1 MTEELKQRLSELK
14 AQIEEA
20 NYHYYGL
27 DDPIMTDAEYDQLM
41 RELLAIE
48 KQHPE
53 WVTSDSP
60 SQRVGGYVASQF
72 PKVRHREPLLSLDN
86 AYNAGD
92 LIDFDRR
99 VRSVAPDAEYLVELK
114 IDGLTVALT
123 YENRIL
129 VRAATRGDGE
139 IGEEIT
145 ANVKT
150 IRSVPLRLRE
160 KEGLD
165 LDSVLD
171 IRGEG
176 YMPKD
181 SFLQLNTEREEEGLS
196 LFANP
201 RNAAAGSLRQQDS
214 RITAQRKLGYF
225 SYQLLQAEQLGL
237 KTQKEVLEVLKDLG
251 FVVNPNYRVFS
262 NIKDVIDY
270 CQQMTERRH
279 SFPYE
284 IDGLVIKVNSF
295 AQQRELG
302 YTAKSPRWAIA
313 YKFPAEQVET
323 VVKDIVINVGRTG
336 VLTPTAVLQEVF
348 VAGST
353 VGRATLHNLDY
364 IRDKDIRIGDHVL
377 LHKAGDVIPEIIKS
391 LPEKRTGRE
400 VVFEMPAE
408 CPSCGS
414 PVLKLEGEAA
424 HRCQNISCPS
434 RQREAL
440 IHFVSRDAMN
450 IEGLGPAVIG
460 QLLDNGLIKDAAD
473 LYYLKFEQL
482 VKLERMGEKSAQNL
496 LNALEQSKQR
506 GLAALLFALGI
517 RHVGVKAA
525 KLLANRYGDIEKL
538 KRAKEEE
545 LQNIG
550 DIGAVMA
557 KSIVS
562 FFQDQANV
570 DFIERLKKAGV
581 KMTADKKASSQVLA
595 GKSIVVTGTLQN
607 WDRREIEQLIEDLGG
622 KASSSVSKK
631 TSFVLYG
638 ENPGSKLAK
647 AKSLGIPVIDEQE
660 FKKMIE

>member
-1 MTEELKQRLSELK
+1 
-14 AQIEEA
+14 
-20 NYHYYGL
+20 
-27 DDPIMTDAEYDQLM
+27 
-41 RELLAIE
+41 
-48 KQHPE
+48 
-53 WVTSDSP
+53 
-60 SQRVGGYVASQF
+60 
-72 PKVRHREPLLSLDN
+72 
-86 AYNAGD
+86 
-92 LIDFDRR
+92 
-99 VRSVAPDAEYLVELK
+99 
-114 IDGLTVALT
+114 
-123 YENRIL
+123 
-129 VRAATRGDGE
+129 
-139 IGEEIT
+139 
-145 ANVKT
+145 
-150 IRSVPLRLRE
+150 
-160 KEGLD
+160 
-165 LDSVLD
+165 
-171 IRGEG
+171 
-176 YMPKD
+176 
-181 SFLQLNTEREEEGLS
+181 
-196 LFANP
+196 
-201 RNAAAGSLRQQDS
+201 
-214 RITAQRKLGYF
+214 
-225 SYQLLQAEQLGL
+225 
-237 KTQKEVLEVLKDLG
+237 
-251 FVVNPNYRVFS
+251 
-262 NIKDVIDY
+262 
-270 CQQMTERRH
+270 
-279 SFPYE
+279 
-284 IDGLVIKVNSF
+284 
-295 AQQRELG
+295 
-302 YTAKSPRWAIA
+302 
-313 YKFPAEQVET
+313 
-323 VVKDIVINVGRTG
+323 
-336 VLTPTAVLQEVF
+336 
-348 VAGST
+348 
-353 VGRATLHNLDY
+353 
-364 IRDKDIRIGDHVL
+364 
-377 LHKAGDVIPEIIKS
+377 
-391 LPEKRTGRE
+391 
-400 VVFEMPAE
+400 
-408 CPSCGS
+408 
-414 PVLKLEGEAA
+414 
-424 HRCQNISCPS
+424 RCQNITCPS